1 MKHKTAAKLLSRCL
15 VLSLLLLL
23 TASSVSPAQEWS
35 RRRRAELFGIVGP
48 MSGDETEYADLS
60 ADVEFDDTVLY
71 GFGYGYN
78 LDDHFNINTELLFGS
93 TDIDGQVIGI
103 PLGGDAD
110 IVVWNINADYNVFKG
125 RLTPVISGGIGVV
138 RLDGDLEAPG
148 VPSESFDESNFS
160 YNLGAGLRWDLEQN
174 IHLKAMYRW
183 LWTELE
189 EADDEMQ
196 FDGFYFA
203 VGILF

>member
-1 MKHKTAAKLLSRCL
+1 MKRETAAKLLCRCV
-15 VLSLLLLL
+15 VLSLLLVF
-23 TASSVSPAQEWS
+23 TASSVCPAKAWS
-35 RRRRAELFGIVGP
+35 RRKRAELFGIVGP
-48 MSGDETEYADLS
+48 MSGDETEYEDLS
-60 ADVEFDDTVLY
+60 ADVEFDDTVLG

-93 TDIDGQVIGI
+93 TDIDGQAIGI

-110 IVVWNINADYNVFKG
+110 ILIWNVNADYNFFKG
-125 RLTPVISGGIGVV
+125 RFTPVISGGIGIV

-148 VPSESFDESNFS
+148 VPSERFDEANFS

-174 IHLKAMYRW
+174 IHMKAMYRW

-189 EADDEMQ
+189 EADNQMH
-196 FDGFYFA
+196 FDGLYFA
-203 VGILF
+203 VGVLF